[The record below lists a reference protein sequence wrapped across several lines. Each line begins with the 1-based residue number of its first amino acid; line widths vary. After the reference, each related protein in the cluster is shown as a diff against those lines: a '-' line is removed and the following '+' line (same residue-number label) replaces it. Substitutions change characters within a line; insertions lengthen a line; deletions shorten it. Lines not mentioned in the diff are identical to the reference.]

1 MIKAGQFIA
10 YSIVTVFLL
19 LTAGCASP
27 EDTADNGTNNEN
39 GAREQENEEI
49 ARDEVLSEDG
59 FEIHLPQDWTVAER
73 STSSQDTVEIV
84 LESSRDERGK
94 TILSYFPRAYFSEE
108 EVKEEAERVLTS
120 SLYHMEGD
128 IERDSQEVAGKQ
140 VTVFSAA
147 AGEREP
153 MLARSAAI
161 SGKSG
166 HAILTLINREEAEDY
181 FSPYLGH
188 LIKGLD
194 ID

>member
-1 MIKAGQFIA
+1 MINAKHLLSFIM
-10 YSIVTVFLL
+10 IMVFLL
-19 LTAGCASP
+19 FTAGCP
-27 EDTADNGTNNEN
+27 TEDSADNGTNNEN
-39 GAREQENEEI
+39 EVQQQESDEVD
-49 ARDEVLSEDG
+49 RDETLSEEG
-59 FEIHLPQDWTVAER
+59 FEIHLPRDWTVTER
-73 STSSQDTVEIV
+73 SASSQDTVEVV
-84 LESSRDERGK
+84 LESSQDDRGK
-94 TILSYFPRAYFSEE
+94 AILSYFPQDYFSEE
-108 EVKEEAERVLTS
+108 EVKEEAERILTS
-120 SLYHMEGD
+120 SLYHLKED
-128 IERDSQEVAGKQ
+128 IEKDLHEVAGKQ

-153 MLARSAAI
+153 MLARSAVI